1 VKKICVLI
9 LAVLLVQVVARYHL
23 NWLVT
28 NNFYW
33 VPFILRFVVPVLLVQ
48 LYFRFSWRD
57 LGLGFPKMSRSA
69 WIWTLVAIVLIPF
82 IVSTVRWS
90 SSYIDAYPQYVD
102 DSVSAADRLQRFGF
116 FTLSTFFAWA
126 FLHRV
131 FLLGGLRL
139 LLQSE
144 AKLKEKMAVG
154 IAILWT
160 MTFEVVYHLMKP
172 EQEALGLLIFSPLL
186 SYLAIRTKSVW
197 VPTFLHLYLE
207 ACFIFTLVFLV

>member
-1 VKKICVLI
+1 VKKISVLI
-9 LAVLLVQVVARYHL
+9 LAVLLVQVVSRYHL
-23 NWLVT
+23 DWLVT
-28 NNFYW
+28 DHFYW
-33 VPFILRFVVPVLLVQ
+33 VPFILRFLVPVLLVQ
-48 LYFRFSWRD
+48 LYFHFSWRD
-57 LGLGFPKMSRSA
+57 LGLGFPQMSRSA
-69 WIWTLVAIVLIPF
+69 WIWILLALILIPL

-90 SSYIDAYPQYVD
+90 PSYISAYPQYTND
-102 DSVSAADRLQRFGF
+102 DISVAGRLQRFGF

-126 FLHRV
+126 FLHRA

-144 AKLKEKMAVG
+144 GKLKERMAMG

-172 EQEALGLLIFSPLL
+172 EQEAAGLLIFSPLL
-186 SYLAIRTKSVW
+186 SYVAIRTRSIW

-207 ACFIFTLVFLV
+207 ACFIFTLIFLV